1 MRNILSTRVLK
12 VVATL
17 LIAAFSAPLSAY
29 EVEGDAA
36 NGKSLFNAN
45 WASCHKLDKKLVGP
59 ALGDVTE
66 RRELDWLLSWI
77 KDNAALRASGD
88 ADAIAIFEEYNGSV
102 MTAFPLLSDQDIY
115 DILAYT
121 IEGNQKAAPV
131 VSGVSGTTVVAAPE
145 KDYSVP
151 VIIGLSLFLA
161 FLISILYTVKNTL
174 KVVKGDSTSNFLDD
188 AGFWTRTVVK
198 SQPFIVIAIIVVS
211 VTLLQQT
218 YYGLM
223 SVGMSTGYQP
233 EQPIAFSHK
242 VHAGENQVDCNYCH
256 SSARHSASSGIPSTN
271 VCMNCHMY
279 IDGSEITDERG
290 NLKYDGERSPEIA
303 KIYAAIGWD
312 PEERAY
318 IDDYEQKAVKWVR
331 IHNLPDLAYFNHAQ
345 HVKAGQVE
353 CQTCHGP
360 IEEMEEVYQYSDL
373 SMGWCINC
381 HRETKVQ
388 VETNGYYAGL
398 HDQLKEKYG
407 DEPITVEKIG
417 GLECGKCHY

>member
-17 LIAAFSAPLSAY
+17 LIAVFSAPLSAY
-29 EVEGDAA
+29 DVEGDAA

-45 WASCHKLDKKLVGP
+45 CASCHKLDKKLVGP

-102 MTAFPLLSDQDIY
+102 MTAFPQLSDQDIY

-131 VSGVSGTTVVAAPE
+131 VAGASGTTVAAAPE

-174 KVVKGDSTSNFLDD
+174 KVVKGDPTSNFLDD

-223 SVGMSTGYQP
+223 SVGVGKGYQP
-233 EQPIAFSHK
+233 EQPIAF
-242 VHAGENQVDCNYCH
+242 
-256 SSARHSASSGIPSTN
+256 
-271 VCMNCHMY
+271 
-279 IDGSEITDERG
+279 
-290 NLKYDGERSPEIA
+290 
-303 KIYAAIGWD
+303 
-312 PEERAY
+312 
-318 IDDYEQKAVKWVR
+318 
-331 IHNLPDLAYFNHAQ
+331 
-345 HVKAGQVE
+345 
-353 CQTCHGP
+353 
-360 IEEMEEVYQYSDL
+360 
-373 SMGWCINC
+373 
-381 HRETKVQ
+381 
-388 VETNGYYAGL
+388 
-398 HDQLKEKYG
+398 
-407 DEPITVEKIG
+407 
-417 GLECGKCHY
+417 